1 MGAIPTVFVMR
12 TVEPNVQALVV
23 VDVQRAFV
31 EGRSAVPDA
40 DLLLSAIKTQ
50 LAAARAVQALVVH
63 LQNDGTNETGDAP
76 GTDGWE
82 LALEPGAGELVI
94 RKAAD
99 DGFSGTSLETV
110 LREGG
115 VAACSIAGVLSEMC
129 VAATARRALELGFG
143 VVMAHDSHGTYD
155 VPEQGPAAPG
165 VPARLARRAAE
176 WALGDEP
183 GFVSSA
189 ADIRFQAS

>member
-1 MGAIPTVFVMR
+1 MR
-12 TVEPNVQALVV
+12 TEEPDVQALVV

-40 DLLLSAIKTQ
+40 ERLLSAIKIQ
-50 LAAARAVQALVVH
+50 LAAARAARAQVVY
-63 LQNDGTNETGDAP
+63 LQNDGTSETGDAP

-82 LALEPGAGELVI
+82 LALEPDAGELVI
-94 RKAAD
+94 RKAKD
-99 DGFSGTSLETV
+99 DGFCGTSLEAV

-115 VAACSIAGVLSEMC
+115 VAVCSIVGVLSEMC
-129 VAATARRALELGFG
+129 VAATARQALELGFG
-143 VVMAHDSHGTYD
+143 VVMAHDSHGTHY

-183 GFVSSA
+183 CFVSSA
-189 ADIRFQAS
+189 ADIRFQAP